1 MPTQE
6 RRVPTGAWTALGAV
20 VLALAAIALAGPGTA
35 AASEICKQAAGGGDG
50 RCPDR
55 TAEKQIAK
63 GESFEVSATDAVLT
77 SPVTEISCADSSLRV
92 RMTSRNGIP
101 TLEGKVTA
109 LSFDGCETAGGTA
122 CTVTL
127 GNLPFETVFHR
138 TDILVFDEAG
148 ILFRINCGFL
158 VSCEIEGREQLIE
171 LEDGLLVASG
181 ERPYAKRGAFCPFAP
196 RFDATYSPPNGL
208 TLLP

>member
-1 MPTQE
+1 MLQAN
-6 RRVPTGAWTALGAV
+6 RALLHLVKPLGIAAIAA
-20 VLALAAIALAGPGTA
+20 LALLALAGPG
-35 AASEICKQAAGGGDG
+35 AASAAQICKQVPSGGDG
-50 RCPDR
+50 QCPGR
-55 TAEKQIAK
+55 AAEKQIAK

-77 SPVTEISCADSSLRV
+77 SPVTDISCANSSVRV
-92 RMTSRNGIP
+92 RMTSENGIS
-101 TLEGKVTA
+101 TLEGKITA

-127 GNLPFETVFHR
+127 GNLPFETVFHLA
-138 TDILVFDEAG
+138 DVLVFDEAG

-171 LEDGLLVASG
+171 LEAGVLVASD
-181 ERPYAKRGAFCPFAP
+181 ERPYAKRGAFCPSVP
-196 RFDATYSPPNGL
+196 RFDATYSPPSGL